1 MSGFQ
6 SILIL
11 ISCFVVQVY
20 SKTTIMVVLGCAN
33 EEVQQERVSAAVNYV
48 SVLENS
54 HVVWFVTG
62 GVKNSVDKAVSSE
75 AAKMSEQI
83 STSNRRIVLDEKA
96 KNTAEN
102 FAYLKKWI
110 NESFEDT
117 SEIVITTSEFHQ
129 ERASRI
135 FNGIFYNENENVI
148 PEWNLSISQSCRHC
162 FNDEKIHMR
171 NVAIDIKNAVRIL
184 A

>member
-1 MSGFQ
+1 
-6 SILIL
+6 
-11 ISCFVVQVY
+11 
-20 SKTTIMVVLGCAN
+20 MVVLGCAN

-48 SVLENS
+48 SSLENS

-62 GVKNSVDKAVSSE
+62 GVKNAVDHAVSSE
-75 AAKMSEQI
+75 AEKMSEQI
-83 STSNRRIVLDEKA
+83 STPNRRVVLDEKA

-117 SEIVITTSEFHQ
+117 PEIVITTSEFHQ

-135 FNGIFYNENENVI
+135 FNGIFYNENENIKVI
-148 PEWNLSISQSCRHC
+148 PEWNLSISHSCNHC

>member
-1 MSGFQ
+1 MLGFQ
-6 SILIL
+6 SILLL
-11 ISCFVVQVY
+11 ISCFGVNMY

-33 EEVQQERVSAAVNYV
+33 EEIQRERVSAAVNYV
-48 SVLENS
+48 SALENS

-62 GVKNSVDKAVSSE
+62 GVKNAVDRAVSSE

-83 STSNRRIVLDEKA
+83 SAKNRRVVLEDKA

-110 NESFEDT
+110 SESFEDT
-117 SEIVITTSEFHQ
+117 PEIVITTSEFHQ

-135 FNGIFYNENENVI
+135 FNGIFHNENENVI
-148 PEWNLSISQSCRHC
+148 PEWNLSISHSCNHC
-162 FNDEKIHMR
+162 FNDERIHMQ
-171 NVAIDIKNAVRIL
+171 NVAIDVKNAVRIL